1 MSKKGIHTSD
11 APKAIGPY
19 SQAVRIENFLFC
31 SGQVGI
37 NPKTNKI
44 VDGGIKE
51 QTKQV
56 IENLIKVLKAAGGSI
71 NNVVKT
77 TVYLMDL
84 GEFEEM
90 NKVYAEFFK
99 KPYPARATV
108 QVAKLPR
115 GAKIEIEAVAYI
127 N

>member
-1 MSKKGIHTSD
+1 
-11 APKAIGPY
+11 
-19 SQAVRIENFLFC
+19 VE
-31 SGQVGI
+31 I

-44 VDGGIKE
+44 VDGGIKK

>member
-44 VDGGIKE
+44 VDGGIKK

>member
-1 MSKKGIHTSD
+1 
-11 APKAIGPY
+11 
-19 SQAVRIENFLFC
+19 
-31 SGQVGI
+31 
-37 NPKTNKI
+37 
-44 VDGGIKE
+44 
-51 QTKQV
+51 
-56 IENLIKVLKAAGGSI
+56 
-71 NNVVKT
+71 
-77 TVYLMDL
+77 MDL